1 MFFYTNNLI
10 PDIIVLHL
18 SYTYPQGALALD
30 DVSFEILR
38 GEKVALLGPN
48 GAGKSTLLLHL
59 NGVIPSEGKVIIQGI
74 KLTKQTVSEVRARV
88 GMVFQEADD
97 QLFSTT
103 IFDDVAYGPRYMG
116 LPKEEVQLR
125 VREALDEVG
134 LVGFEKRHPYH
145 LSVGEKR
152 RAALATV
159 LSMRS
164 PILVIDEPSAGL
176 DPRGRRELIELL
188 QSLPQTLVLATHDLE
203 LAKQV
208 SSRAIVLNHGKI
220 VSDEAC
226 SVLFN
231 DHQRLVQFG
240 LV

>member
-1 MFFYTNNLI
+1 LI
-10 PDIIVLHL
+10 PDIAVVHL
-18 SYTYPQGALALD
+18 SYSYPQGTLALD
-30 DVSFEILR
+30 DVSFEISR
-38 GEKVALLGPN
+38 GEKVALLGAN

-59 NGVIPSEGKVIIQGI
+59 NGVLPSEGKVIIQGI
-74 KLTKQTVSEVRARV
+74 KLTKQTVSEIRARV

-103 IFDDVAYGPRYMG
+103 VFDDVAYGPRYMG
-116 LPKEEVQLR
+116 LSEEEVRLR
-125 VREALDEVG
+125 VLEALEKVG
-134 LVGFEKRHPYH
+134 LAGFEKRHPYH

-203 LAKQV
+203 LANKV
-208 SSRAIVLNHGKI
+208 ASRAIVLDHGKI

-231 DHQRLVQFG
+231 DPQRLRQFS
-240 LV
+240 LL